1 MVENKT
7 DKKSNTT
14 STTSTL
20 TTDSIITEALKIPEV
35 QTLVDALG
43 VDVNLLKPSLQFL
56 DPLLANISS
65 QCENFGTV
73 PKAKNTPSKV
83 VHPATCDACNKRI
96 VGIRYKC
103 SVCPDYDLCEKC
115 EVSSQSFHPAHHAF
129 LKMHKSRDNCT
140 YKPTHPAICD
150 SCESRIVGIR
160 YKCTGCP
167 DYDLCETCEPKKDTV
182 HDATHVF
189 TKILFP
195 WGRRHHGRGHPSGNH
210 WRRGEFGGFG
220 RFANPENQDSDSA
233 TPSFGRPAHPFG
245 HHPWRRHGGFGRR
258 FGNPEHFNGFSSQ
271 ENEGSNSTEP
281 RCPYWKGRCRNN
293 GGKNSSFENGKQE
306 SSENSSTGTNVQT
319 PTYMSR
325 FISDVTIDD
334 GSVFAPKT
342 TFTKIW
348 KLRNTG
354 HSAWPLYT
362 KLEFVSGD
370 VLSSS
375 QSVDVPSIQPNEEI
389 DIAVD
394 MVAPERSGRFISNFR
409 LAAPGVRFGHRVW
422 ADITVVVDEQK
433 KESENVVPDVVEQKD
448 EAKDI
453 VPDVVDEV
461 KVDVSET
468 KDVEEPF
475 TSQLGQLAAMGF
487 VDVNLNRQ
495 LLQKH
500 SGDVLATVHALL
512 GF

>member
-160 YKCTGCP
+160 YKCSSCP
-167 DYDLCETCEPKKDTV
+167 DYDLCESCEPKKDTV
-182 HDATHVF
+182 HDGTHSF
-189 TKILFP
+189 EQILFP
-195 WGRRHHGRGHPSGNH
+195 AHGRTFGN
-210 WRRGEFGGFG
+210 RRCPGLK
-220 RFANPENQDSDSA
+220 RNCENQSKDFNNCKNNVDTPKTVKFVEAPVFITSP
-233 TPSFGRPAHPFG
+233 TPS
-245 HHPWRRHGGFGRR
+245 
-258 FGNPEHFNGFSSQ
+258 EQ
-271 ENEGSNSTEP
+271 EGP
-281 RCPYWKGRCRNN
+281 R
-293 GGKNSSFENGKQE
+293 
-306 SSENSSTGTNVQT
+306 
-319 PTYMSR
+319 YMSR
-325 FISDVTIDD
+325 FVSDVTIDD
-334 GSVFAPKT
+334 GTIFAPKS
-342 TFTKIW
+342 TFKKIW
-348 KLRNTG
+348 KLKNNGTV
-354 HSAWPLYT
+354 AWPENT
-362 KLEFVSGD
+362 KLVYVSGD
-370 VLSSS
+370 VISSDDS
-375 QSVDVPSIQPNEEI
+375 IDVPAVNPNEEV
-389 DIAVD
+389 DVTVD

-409 LAAPGVRFGHRVW
+409 LESCDGVRFGHRVW
-422 ADITVVVDEQK
+422 ADITVVVEEQK
-433 KESENVVPDVVEQKD
+433 EEKKDVPVIVECVKEEKVSF
-448 EAKDI
+448 
-453 VPDVVDEV
+453 VVDEFAV
-461 KVDVSET
+461 QIE
-468 KDVEEPF
+468 
-475 TSQLGQLAAMGF
+475 QLGTMGF
-487 VDVNLNRQ
+487 TDNDLNRE
-495 LLQKH
+495 LLKNF
-500 SGDVLATVHALL
+500 SGDILATVHSLLAL
-512 GF
+512 